1 MCFCERHTDTSL
13 NEDEKNEGLLH
24 RYSMKSIYTPFLIW
38 LAEKC
43 LQTNDTLITEVST
56 EFPKEQINKLFEK
69 DFNKAYQRVLGDS
82 MSFRQTDTGGVVS
95 LNTPRLLYQTWLQFK
110 DYDWVGYLSAAAR
123 RSGVPAHDQ
132 DSTVANIVVYL
143 LVKPG
148 KLFAG
153 WDGTSPLEARWKLA
167 VRNAVINARERRH
180 NDQKR
185 HAAVSFEEPGVVA
198 TTASTSPFPD
208 EAIDRF
214 KERVEERLG
223 EPALLVLQ
231 HLLDGGE
238 VKDLVKEKTLTS
250 YRAKELV
257 KGLKSELAKF
267 AASDP
272 GLALRI
278 HKLLDKEQETL
289 TRRFGK
295 R

>member
-1 MCFCERHTDTSL
+1 MRSP
-13 NEDEKNEGLLH
+13 
-24 RYSMKSIYTPFLIW
+24 YTPFLIW

-56 EFPKEQINKLFEK
+56 EFPKEQINKLFDK

-82 MSFRQTDTGGVVS
+82 MSVRQTDTGGVVS
-95 LNTPRLLYQTWLQFK
+95 LNKPRAHYQTWLQFK
-110 DYDWVGYLSAAAR
+110 DYDWVGYLSAAVR

-132 DSTVANIVVYL
+132 DSTVASIVVYL

-185 HAAVSFEEPGVVA
+185 HAAVSLEEPGVVA

-223 EPALLVLQ
+223 KPAVVLLQ

-238 VKDLVKEKTLTS
+238 VKDLVKDKTFTS

-257 KGLKSELAKF
+257 KGLKQELTLVSSK
-267 AASDP
+267 DP
-272 GLALRI
+272 GLKRALET
-278 HKLLDKEQETL
+278 LLQKEQETL
-289 TRRFGK
+289 QRRFG
-295 R
+295 RGAGG

>member
-1 MCFCERHTDTSL
+1 
-13 NEDEKNEGLLH
+13 
-24 RYSMKSIYTPFLIW
+24 MKSPYTPFLIW
-38 LAEKC
+38 LAERC
-43 LQTNDTLITEVST
+43 LHNNDTLINEVST
-56 EFPKEQINKLFEK
+56 EFPKEQINTLFEK

-82 MSFRQTDTGGVVS
+82 MSFRQTDSGGVVS
-95 LNTPRLLYQTWLQFK
+95 LNTPRTHYQTWLQFR
-110 DYDWVGYLSAAAR
+110 DYDWVGYLSAAVR
-123 RSGVPAHDQ
+123 RSGVPPHDE

-153 WDGTSPLEARWKLA
+153 WDGVSPLEARWKLS
-167 VRNAVINARERRH
+167 VRNAVINARERRRT
-180 NDQKR
+180 DQKR
-185 HAAVSFEEPGVVA
+185 HAALSLEEPGVVA
-198 TTASTSPFPD
+198 TGASTSPFPD

-214 KERVEERLG
+214 KERIVERLG

-267 AASDP
+267 AANDP

-278 HKLLDKEQETL
+278 RKLLEKEQETL
-289 TRRFGK
+289 NKRFKKG
-295 R
+295 

>member
-1 MCFCERHTDTSL
+1 MRSP
-13 NEDEKNEGLLH
+13 
-24 RYSMKSIYTPFLIW
+24 YTPFLIW

-43 LQTNDTLITEVST
+43 LHNNDTFINEVST
-56 EFPKEQINKLFEK
+56 EFPKEQINTLFEK
-69 DFNKAYQRVLGDS
+69 DFSKAYQRVLGDS
-82 MSFRQTDTGGVVS
+82 MGFRQTDTGGVVS
-95 LNTPRLLYQTWLQFK
+95 LNTPRTHYQTWLMFK
-110 DYDWVGYLSAAAR
+110 DYDWVGYLSAAVR
-123 RSGVPAHDQ
+123 RSGVPVHDQ

-167 VRNAVINARERRH
+167 VRNAVINARERRRTDH
-180 NDQKR
+180 KR
-185 HAAVSFEEPGVVA
+185 HAAVSLEEPGVVA

-223 EPALLVLQ
+223 KPAVALLQ

-238 VKDLVKEKTLTS
+238 VKDLVKNKTFTS
-250 YRAKELV
+250 YRAKELM

-267 AASDP
+267 AANEP

-289 TRRFGK
+289 NRRFKKG
-295 R
+295 